1 MNKKTIQVTTSY
13 TYNQEEF
20 DLIREEENLR
30 LFINTDCTYAI
41 IVNSQNQVLF
51 ELKASCSQNVGFL
64 DDAVSQ

>member
-1 MNKKTIQVTTSY
+1 MNKKTIQVTTTC

-20 DLIREEENLR
+20 DLIREVENLR
-30 LFINTDCTYAI
+30 LFINTDSTYAI

-51 ELKASCSQNVGFL
+51 ELKAFCSQNVGFL